1 MGVEQVTFTARGL
14 RTGELGTIRLTRV
27 RGPVVFAVG
36 AGELDRE
43 AIELGAGPGGSS
55 AAAGGQPLAGL
66 ERVLAALAGM
76 SVHSGVEVRLDGPE
90 LPLLDAGGLEIALG
104 LRALA
109 APRDRPRLRVIQS
122 GEILAGRARYSFE
135 PKPTVEVVAEV
146 DGPGGTWERAEWD
159 GARASFLTRVAA
171 RPLQIGGVE
180 GVRALAG
187 SALPEPDGEP
197 PSLLGARQGGRE
209 EARGALLRLLADL
222 YRFGGPPLGRVVA
235 RRPDHAV
242 SRHALTQGLAFG
254 LLERLP
260 PV

>member
-1 MGVEQVTFTARGL
+1 
-14 RTGELGTIRLTRV
+14 
-27 RGPVVFAVG
+27 
-36 AGELDRE
+36 
-43 AIELGAGPGGSS
+43 
-55 AAAGGQPLAGL
+55 
-66 ERVLAALAGM
+66 M
-76 SVHSGVEVRLDGPE
+76 SVHSGVEVHLVGPE
-90 LPLLDAGGLEIALG
+90 LPVLDAGGLEIALG

-122 GEILAGRARYSFE
+122 GEILAARARYSFE
-135 PKPTVEVVAEV
+135 PRPTVEVVAEV
-146 DGPGGTWERAEWD
+146 DGPNGTRERAEWD
-159 GARASFLTRVAA
+159 GSRASFLTRVAA

-187 SALPEPDGEP
+187 SALPEPEGEP
-197 PSLLGARQGGRE
+197 SSLLGTRQGGRE
-209 EARGALLRLLADL
+209 DARGALLRLLADL